1 MKEGWGSETCF
12 YSIMFFWEN
21 GFGTKCMREIP
32 CGES

>member
-1 MKEGWGSETCF
+1 
-12 YSIMFFWEN
+12 MFFWEN